1 MGRESCREK
10 PSSCFS
16 CVLIICIFGVIV
28 SAGFGCSSSAGW
40 GGGVGG
46 AEAVLD
52 QPCGVSDEKAVRLL
66 LMM

>member
-16 CVLIICIFGVIV
+16 CVLIICIFWVIV
-28 SAGFGCSSSAGW
+28 SAAFGCSSSAGW
-40 GGGVGG
+40 GRGG